1 MNERG
6 DAVIEEQN
14 GAASSGENDLFG
26 RKIAAIKRVKSERKT
41 KKRNVMSGI
50 VSGKTITEDAVLE
63 KVREHIEKNP
73 GKSNCNERQSCK
85 SDSVGK
91 IEREKKG
98 VSNVGKKRKGSETE
112 RKREDRKVA

>member
-1 MNERG
+1 M
-6 DAVIEEQN
+6 
-14 GAASSGENDLFG
+14 FG
-26 RKIAAIKRVKSERKT
+26 RKIAAIKRVKSEKKT

-50 VSGKTITEDAVLE
+50 VSGKTVTEDAVLE
-63 KVREHIEKNP
+63 KVRKHIEKNP
-73 GKSNCNERQSCK
+73 CKINCNERQSCK

-112 RKREDRKVA
+112 RKREDSKVA